1 MASRIVSA
9 LFVGAMLLCAAPA
22 FAQQAE
28 LDAQVQ
34 HGIAL
39 RESNQADAAL
49 EHFRRVWESTR
60 YPRALAQIAVTEQ
73 TLGRWV
79 EADRS
84 FRAVLALSAHPWVQQ
99 NRARVEQ
106 SLATV
111 GEHLGEFEVSGVPPG
126 TELWVDDQRVATTP
140 LAAALR
146 LTIGT
151 HTLELRAEGFVTA
164 RRALLINA
172 RSMTRETVVMVR
184 EAASPAAHEG
194 PTPPATVLVTDSDP
208 GRTQRIFGWVSLGLA
223 AVGVGL
229 GVTGAIYRADA
240 SHAFGSVCQPE
251 GMPYLPLPC
260 AAQAGELERFGTLM
274 GAGFGAAGA
283 FGLTSL
289 VLLVSAPSRPHVSR
303 ASMGCA
309 PGLGSV
315 QCSWAF

>member
-9 LFVGAMLLCAAPA
+9 FAVGAALLCASTA
-22 FAQQAE
+22 FAQQADF
-28 LDAQVQ
+28 DAQVQ

-39 RESNQADAAL
+39 RESNQSDAAL
-49 EHFRRVWESTR
+49 EHLRRVWETTR

-84 FRAVLALSAHPWVQQ
+84 FREVLALSAHPWVQQ
-99 NRARVEQ
+99 NRARIEQ

-111 GEHLGEFEVSGVPPG
+111 GEHIGEFEVSGVPPG
-126 TELWVDDQRVATTP
+126 TELWVDDQRMATTP

-146 LTIGT
+146 LTVGT
-151 HTLELRAEGFVTA
+151 HTLELRASGFVTA
-164 RRALLINA
+164 RRTVLINA

-184 EAASPAAHEG
+184 EAASPDARLG
-194 PTPPATVLVTDSDP
+194 PATPTTVLISDADP

-223 AVGVGL
+223 VVGAGVGI
-229 GVTGAIYRADA
+229 TGTIYRSDA
-240 SHAFGSVCQPE
+240 SSSFGHVCQPD
-251 GMPYLPLPC
+251 GMTYLPLPC
-260 AAQAGELERFGTLM
+260 AAQAGELERFATLM

-289 VLLVSAPSRPHVSR
+289 VLLVSAPPRPQVTR
-303 ASMGCA
+303 ASVGCV
-309 PGLGSV
+309 PGVASV
-315 QCSWAF
+315 QCSWVF